1 MIGKILG
8 NRYEVLEKIGGG
20 GMALVYKGKCQLLNR
35 FVGIKV
41 LRPEFIE
48 DKDLVNKFKKESQS
62 AASLSHPNIVNVYDV
77 GQYQDTYYI
86 VMELVEG
93 ITLKEYIQEKGKL
106 SEKEALQ
113 IGKQV
118 AKALKHAHSNSI
130 IHRDIKPHNILIQ
143 RDEDERVT
151 AKVTDFGIALATTSS
166 TLTHTGSIVGSV
178 HYLSPEQ
185 GRGGYV
191 DEKSDLYSFG
201 ITLYEM
207 VTGRVPFNAKTPI
220 AIALKHSQQKPE
232 KPSTYNPD
240 ISPGFEALIL
250 KLLEKEQSMRY
261 QNAELVIQDFNSLQE
276 ETKDPQVLLASV
288 NAQDSPT
295 QVLGKEG
302 EKGYSKKVKRS
313 QRGSAKEEKK
323 EENNKKTKI
332 AIVVILALIGI
343 LAITLGALYVQGMFG
358 GNDEVEMPDLVGMEQ
373 EEAIEVLEEHNL
385 EVEIQEIHDSEVPEN
400 RVISQS
406 PSPGMSV
413 KEGSTV
419 DLRISIGPDVVLVPN
434 LIHERQVDAALILEE
449 AGLTIGEVTYEESD
463 FPEGVIIDQD
473 PGFRNEVPSGSPVNF
488 TVSEGRPE
496 TMPDLSGLTRIEAER
511 IIRQTGLIPGEITEE
526 YSEAVPKGR
535 VISQSIDSGEI
546 VVSDETVNLLLSLGE
561 EPEEEPEP
569 DPEPDPDPEIITRD
583 MEINIESF
591 EGIINIE
598 VREVNENRR
607 YYRANHDTDEESV
620 VVVNIEG
627 EEGSGEKVF
636 DILIDGE
643 FYREVKM
650 EF

>member
-48 DKDLVNKFKKESQS
+48 DKDLVSKFKRESQA

-77 GQYQDTYYI
+77 GQYEDTYYI

-106 SEKEALQ
+106 SEQEALQ

-143 RDEDERVT
+143 RDEDGRIA

-166 TLTHTGSIVGSV
+166 TLTNTGSIVGSV
-178 HYLSPEQ
+178 HYFSPEQ

-191 DEKSDLYSFG
+191 DEKSDLYSLG

-207 VTGRVPFNAKTPI
+207 VTGKVPFNAKTPI

-232 KPSTYNPD
+232 KPSTYQPE

-261 QNAELVIQDFNSLQE
+261 QNAELLIQDFNNLQGE
-276 ETKDPQVLLASV
+276 SKGSGALLASV
-288 NAQDSPT
+288 NSQDAPT
-295 QVLGKEG
+295 QVLGKNG
-302 EKGYSKKVKRS
+302 EKNYSNKVKRS
-313 QRGSAKEEKK
+313 ARSAAKEEDKGKK
-323 EENNKKTKI
+323 SKKPMI
-332 AIVVILALIGI
+332 AIGIVVALIGI
-343 LAITLGALYVQGMFG
+343 LGITLGALYVQGIFG
-358 GNDEVEMPDLVGMEQ
+358 GNDEVETPDLVGLER
-373 EEAIEVLEEHNL
+373 EEALDILEEQNL
-385 EVEIQEIHDSEVPEN
+385 DHAIEEVHDPEVSEN
-400 RVISQS
+400 FVISQT

-419 DLRISIGPDVVLVPN
+419 ELRISMGPDVALVPN
-434 LIHERQVDAALILEE
+434 LIHEREVDATLILEE
-449 AGLTIGEVTYEESD
+449 AGLIPGEISREESD

-473 PGFRNEVPSGSPVNF
+473 PGFRSELPAGSEVNY

-511 IIRQTGLIPGEITEE
+511 IIRQTGLIPGEVTEE
-526 YSEAVPKGR
+526 FSEEIPNGR
-535 VISQSIDSGEI
+535 VISQSIDSGE
-546 VVSDETVNLLLSLGE
+546 VVEGDETVDLVLSLGQEPE
-561 EPEEEPEP
+561 EEEEEEEPEP
-569 DPEPDPDPEIITRD
+569 EIITKEL
-583 MEINIESF
+583 EINIESF
-591 EGIINIE
+591 EGNIDIE

-607 YYRANHDTDEESV
+607 YYRDRHNADEESV
-620 VVVNIEG
+620 VTVLIEG
-627 EEGSGEKVF
+627 EEGSRKVF
-636 DILIDGE
+636 DIFIDGE
-643 FYREVKM
+643 FQREVRM
-650 EF
+650 DF

>member
-1 MIGKILG
+1 MIGKVLG

-35 FVGIKV
+35 YVGIKI

-48 DKDLVNKFKKESQS
+48 DKDLVNKFKRESQA

-77 GQYQDTYYI
+77 GQYEDTYYI

-143 RDEDERVT
+143 RDEDGRIL

-166 TLTHTGSIVGSV
+166 TLTNTGSIVGSV

-191 DEKSDLYSFG
+191 DEKSDLYSLG

-232 KPSTYNPD
+232 QPSNYNSD

-261 QNAELVIQDFNSLQE
+261 QNAELVIQDFNNLQE
-276 ETKDPQVLLASV
+276 ETKDPKGLLASV
-288 NAQDSPT
+288 NAKDAPT
-295 QVLGKEG
+295 QILGKEG
-302 EKGYSKKVKRS
+302 EKSYTTKVKRS
-313 QRGSAKEEKK
+313 SRGASKAGKEHKP
-323 EENNKKTKI
+323 NKKPMI
-332 AIVVILALIGI
+332 AIVLILALIGI
-343 LAITLGALYVQGMFG
+343 LGITLGAFYIQGMFD
-358 GNDEVEMPDLVGMEQ
+358 GNDEVELQ
-373 EEAIEVLEEHNL
+373 ELQGLEREDAIEILEEQNL
-385 EVEIQEIHDSEVPEN
+385 EYEIEERYDSEVPEN
-400 RVISQS
+400 IVISQS

-413 KEGSTV
+413 KVGSTV
-419 DLRISIGPDVVLVPN
+419 DLRISIGPDVAQVPN
-434 LIHERQVDAALILEE
+434 LIHERQVDVELILEE
-449 AGLTIGEVTYEESD
+449 VGLVTGEVSYEESD
-463 FPEGVIIDQD
+463 FPEGVIIDQN
-473 PGFRNEVPSGSPVNF
+473 PGFRDEVPTGSAVNF

-526 YSEAVPKGR
+526 FSEEVPEGR
-535 VISQSIDSGEI
+535 VISQSIDSGE
-546 VVSDETVNLLLSLGE
+546 VVEYDETVDLVLSLGE
-561 EPEEEPEP
+561 EPEEEEPEP
-569 DPEPDPDPEIITRD
+569 EPEPETITKEL
-583 MEINIESF
+583 EINIESF
-591 EGIINIE
+591 EGFINIE
-598 VREVNENRR
+598 VREINEDQR
-607 YYRANHDTDEESV
+607 YYRANHNADEESV
-620 VVVNIEG
+620 VTVSIQG
-627 EEGSGEKVF
+627 EEGSGQKVF
-636 DILIDGE
+636 DILIDGG
-643 FYREVKM
+643 FHREVRM

>member
-20 GMALVYKGKCQLLNR
+20 GMALVYKAKCQLLNR
-35 FVGIKV
+35 YVGIKI

-48 DKDLVNKFKKESQS
+48 DKDLVNKFKRESQA

-113 IGKQV
+113 IGKQI

-143 RDEDERVT
+143 RDEEGRVL

-166 TLTHTGSIVGSV
+166 TLTNTGSIVGSV

-191 DEKSDLYSFG
+191 DEKSDLYSLG

-232 KPSTYNPD
+232 KPSAHNSD

-261 QNAELVIQDFNSLQE
+261 QNAELVIQDFNNLQE
-276 ETKDPQVLLASV
+276 ETKDPKGLLASV
-288 NAQDSPT
+288 NTKDSPT
-295 QVLGKEG
+295 QILGKEG
-302 EKGYSKKVKRS
+302 EKSYATKVKRS
-313 QRGSAKEEKK
+313 PRGSSKEDNKDKSDKK
-323 EENNKKTKI
+323 PMI

-343 LAITLGALYVQGMFG
+343 LGITLGAFYVQGIFD
-358 GNDEVEMPDLVGMEQ
+358 GNDEVELPELVGLEQ
-373 EEAIEVLEEHNL
+373 ENAIAILEEQNL
-385 EVEIQEIHDSEVPEN
+385 EYEIEERYDSEVPEN
-400 RVISQS
+400 IVISQS
-406 PSPGMSV
+406 PTPGISV
-413 KEGSTV
+413 KQGSTV
-419 DLRISIGPDVVLVPN
+419 DLRVSIGPDVALVPN
-434 LIHERQVDAALILEE
+434 LIHERLVDVELILEE
-449 AGLTIGEVTYEESD
+449 AELVAGEVAYEESD
-463 FPEGVIIDQD
+463 FPEGVIIAQN
-473 PGFRNEVPSGSPVNF
+473 PGFRDEVPAGSAVNY

-526 YSEAVPKGR
+526 FSEEIPEGR
-535 VISQSIDSGEI
+535 VISQSIKSGE
-546 VVSDETVNLLLSLGE
+546 VVEPDETVDLILSLGE

-569 DPEPDPDPEIITRD
+569 EPEPEIITKELKID
-583 MEINIESF
+583 INDY
-591 EGIINIE
+591 EGVIIIE
-598 VREVNENRR
+598 VYENNENQE
-607 YYRANHDTDEESV
+607 YYRARHDANEESV
-620 VVVNIEG
+620 VTVSIQG
-627 EEGSGEKVF
+627 EKGSGEKVF
-636 DILIDGE
+636 EILIDGRFFE
-643 FYREVKM
+643 EVTM

>member
-1 MIGKILG
+1 MIGKVLG

-35 FVGIKV
+35 FVGIKI

-48 DKDLVNKFKKESQS
+48 DKDLVNKFKRESQA

-77 GQYQDTYYI
+77 GQYEETYYI

-106 SEKEALQ
+106 SEEEGLQ

-143 RDEDERVT
+143 RDEDGRIT

-166 TLTHTGSIVGSV
+166 TLTNTGSIVGSV

-191 DEKSDLYSFG
+191 DEKSDLYSLG

-232 KPSTYNPD
+232 KPSTYNSS
-240 ISPGFEALIL
+240 ISPGFESLIL

-261 QNAELVIQDFNSLQE
+261 QNAELVIQDFNNLQE
-276 ETKDPQVLLASV
+276 ETKDPKGLLASV
-288 NAQDSPT
+288 NPQDSPT
-295 QVLGKEG
+295 QILGKEG
-302 EKGYSKKVKRS
+302 DKSYSTKVKRS
-313 QRGSAKEEKK
+313 PRGSGNGKNDQKP
-323 EENNKKTKI
+323 NKKPMI
-332 AIVVILALIGI
+332 AILVILGLIGI
-343 LAITLGALYVQGMFG
+343 LGITLGAFYVQGIFG
-358 GNDEVEMPDLVGMEQ
+358 GPDEVEMPELVGLEL
-373 EEAIEVLEEHNL
+373 EEAIEIIEANNL
-385 EVEIQEIHDSEVPEN
+385 EYEIEETHDSEVPEN
-400 RVISQS
+400 TVISQS
-406 PSPGMSV
+406 PSGGISV
-413 KEGSTV
+413 REGSTV
-419 DLRISIGPDVVLVPN
+419 DLRISIGPDVALVPN
-434 LIHERQVDAALILEE
+434 LIHERRVDVALILEE
-449 AGLTIGEVTYEESD
+449 AGLTSGEVTYEESD
-463 FPEGVIIDQD
+463 FPEGVIIDQS
-473 PGFRNEVPSGSPVNF
+473 PGFRSEVPSGSAVDY

-511 IIRQTGLIPGEITEE
+511 IIRQTGLIPGDITEE
-526 YSEAVPKGR
+526 FSEEVPEGR
-535 VISQSIDSGEI
+535 VISQSIDSGET
-546 VVSDETVNLLLSLGE
+546 VESDETVDLVLSLGE
-561 EPEEEPEP
+561 EPEEEEEPEA
-569 DPEPDPDPEIITRD
+569 EIITKE

-598 VREVNENRR
+598 VREVNENQR
-607 YYRANHDTDEESV
+607 YYRANHNADEESV
-620 VVVNIEG
+620 VRVSIQG
-627 EEGSGEKVF
+627 EEGSGQKVF
-636 DILIDGE
+636 DILVDGN
-643 FYREVKM
+643 FYQEIRM